1 MEADV
6 FVHVDKPLEFLQQ
19 GLRIRADVV
28 EIKLLGK
35 VELLIVPLIVPRE
48 LADKLGTAH
57 KLDGRLL
64 IVILNDSVL
73 YQYFLDVGLRENCLE
88 LVLADEHSREILAA

>member
-1 MEADV
+1 METDV
-6 FVHVDKPLEFLQQ
+6 FVHVDKPLEFVQQ

-35 VELLIVPLIVPRE
+35 VELLVVPLIVPRE

-64 IVILNDSVL
+64 VVILNDSIL
-73 YQYFLDVGLRENCLE
+73 YQYLVDVGFRENRLE
-88 LVLADEHSREILAA
+88 LVLADEHSREVLAA